1 MQRVC
6 KHYIYENITNKEQKQ
21 NNNKSKGNLQYLFY
35 LHKLSL
41 PDYKKRTVS
50 LYNIIGF

>member
-6 KHYIYENITNKEQKQ
+6 KHKINEYMTHKEQKQ
-21 NNNKSKGNLQYLFY
+21 YDNKSKGNLQHLFY